1 MPANVGETDV
11 LNYLVKIGPIPLA
24 DLALRFDDLPT
35 VLRTLNDLRK
45 RGDVTIVDAGLKE
58 NQGQVLERI
67 IDRISEFP
75 PDARAQQSY
84 SVLMSSPEANST
96 VLLTNQGFKKAV

>member
-1 MPANVGETDV
+1 MPANIGETDV
-11 LNYLVKIGPIPLA
+11 LNYLVKTGPIPLA

-35 VLRTLNDLRK
+35 VLRTLNALRK
-45 RGDVTIVDAGLKE
+45 RGDVTIGDVGLQE
-58 NQGQVLERI
+58 NESQVLEHI
-67 IDRISEFP
+67 IDRIYEFP
-75 PDARAQQSY
+75 PDARVQQSY